1 MKTNQDVQ
9 VYDYVHTGVEKV
21 SIFRTII
28 NFILGIAIIA
38 SLIILITGVG
48 YIEHTSSPEFLF
60 QQGLSHIQKAEQSES
75 PSVRQQYFQLGFD
88 SFMKAAE
95 QENAAAQYM
104 VGYWLSEGGDGVD
117 LDIPNGISWLEK
129 SAAKDNDAAM
139 THLAQLYLISDGYI
153 DYEKAYAWSLKAAN
167 LNNGRA
173 MYFLHLLTAD
183 DTFQYY
189 NENESLGWLKKAVDA
204 GDPDAMFNL
213 AVTKFEVFS
222 SSSKTN
228 DDNPFESMKEITT
241 LLKKSAEKGNNKATE
256 LLKKLGQ
263 E

>member
-1 MKTNQDVQ
+1 M
-9 VYDYVHTGVEKV
+9 
-21 SIFRTII
+21 
-28 NFILGIAIIA
+28 
-38 SLIILITGVG
+38 
-48 YIEHTSSPEFLF
+48 
-60 QQGLSHIQKAEQSES
+60 
-75 PSVRQQYFQLGFD
+75 
-88 SFMKAAE
+88 
-95 QENAAAQYM
+95 
-104 VGYWLSEGGDGVD
+104 
-117 LDIPNGISWLEK
+117 
-129 SAAKDNDAAM
+129 
-139 THLAQLYLISDGYI
+139 ISDGYI

-189 NENESLGWLKKAVDA
+189 NENESLGWLTKAVDA

-213 AVTKFEVFS
+213 ALTKFEVFN

-241 LLKKSAEKGNNKATE
+241 LLKKAAEKGNNKAIE
-256 LLKKLGQ
+256 LLKKLDQ